1 MVDLPHTAQGWRR
14 LVRKIRRFAKTDDH
28 AHDLLQG
35 AVLRLVQRSPHEE
48 INNIESYIV
57 KSAANIAI
65 DEHRH
70 DVVKVESIYIFESF
84 ARCDP
89 YPLQDEVLMARERLE
104 TVKFVLGQMPERT
117 REVFLMHR
125 LDGMKYREIAAT
137 FGISVSAVEKHIA
150 RATQA
155 LIENSEAF

>member
-1 MVDLPHTAQGWRR
+1 
-14 LVRKIRRFAKTDDH
+14 
-28 AHDLLQG
+28 
-35 AVLRLVQRSPHEE
+35 
-48 INNIESYIV
+48 
-57 KSAANIAI
+57 
-65 DEHRH
+65 
-70 DVVKVESIYIFESF
+70 
-84 ARCDP
+84 
-89 YPLQDEVLMARERLE
+89 MARERLE